1 MEHIAAVLLI
11 VGCSNSLEQCREL
24 PAPVSVFETLGEC
37 TAERPFAVGDL
48 SQAEPRIFSRCLP
61 VDPALAGLAC
71 LPALQLLGERAA
83 QSRNI
88 DTVTPRHLSKVVT
101 LA

>member
-1 MEHIAAVLLI
+1 MNAASTRATAAAEATLAGELQEKGAIVLGLGGPGDI
-11 VGCSNSLEQCREL
+11 SLK
-24 PAPVSVFETLGEC
+24 V
-37 TAERPFAVGDL
+37 
-48 SQAEPRIFSRCLP
+48 P